1 MKKKFVCTHVILT
14 TFTSSQFHCIWVDS
28 DVKKL
33 WHPNVCRDCK
43 LRVQTWRLSDMVII
57 ASQLCVHY
65 WNWNMIKYVSTTLR
79 LTRFVSNSPPLQG
92 YGPHLSW
99 LLSRL
104 NHTLFF
110 PQKETISLQ
119 DFEGPNVEFWFFRTH
134 TFYVWVK
141 NTKIFLL
148 YDIFHLFILFSSIF
162 LYLNVFKGR
171 FSTCFSQNPHH

>member
-1 MKKKFVCTHVILT
+1 MTILRVFIVFTQANRWNWPNKPLLLIIWNMCFEKKFVGTHVILT

-79 LTRFVSNSPPLQG
+79 LTRFCIKLPSIARLWSPFVLALKPTQ
-92 YGPHLSW
+92 
-99 LLSRL
+99 
-104 NHTLFF
+104 
-110 PQKETISLQ
+110 
-119 DFEGPNVEFWFFRTH
+119 
-134 TFYVWVK
+134 
-141 NTKIFLL
+141 
-148 YDIFHLFILFSSIF
+148 
-162 LYLNVFKGR
+162 
-171 FSTCFSQNPHH
+171 